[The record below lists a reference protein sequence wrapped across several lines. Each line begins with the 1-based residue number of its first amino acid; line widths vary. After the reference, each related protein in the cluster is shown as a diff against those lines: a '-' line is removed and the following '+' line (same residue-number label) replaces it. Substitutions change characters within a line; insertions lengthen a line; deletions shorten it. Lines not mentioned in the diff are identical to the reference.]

1 MHSDHSKK
9 DSYEFLSCGSE
20 GVVPT
25 EEERKEE
32 AHRPLII
39 DAMVKMGHSFVPSG
53 NRPKFVFKDDCED
66 L

>member
-1 MHSDHSKK
+1 MHSSDK
-9 DSYEFLSCGSE
+9 DSFQYLSCDSE

-25 EEERKEE
+25 EEEMKSE
-32 AHRPLII
+32 AHRPLIT
-39 DAMVKMGHSFVPSG
+39 DAMLKMGHSFLPSG